1 MSQAYV
7 YLYLSKEVGQDKL
20 EKLLTRVL
28 EGENKY
34 ELSRVADEYYSL
46 SILNG
51 YRGLGALQSSFSAAS
66 EDINFTFKGIVVPTL
81 NERFIQYLKY
91 VRKSSLVYLFQV
103 AMTHQEIYKENV
115 DLLDFIDEYT
125 LMTVKAYIEASN
137 SPSLASYRLFVHRNT
152 VTYRIDRFIQ
162 ESGFDLKY
170 FSTAIFVYFLIIAK
184 YNGQDFML

>member
-91 VRKSSLVYLFQV
+91 VRKS
-103 AMTHQEIYKENV
+103 K
-115 DLLDFIDEYT
+115 
-125 LMTVKAYIEASN
+125 
-137 SPSLASYRLFVHRNT
+137 
-152 VTYRIDRFIQ
+152 
-162 ESGFDLKY
+162 
-170 FSTAIFVYFLIIAK
+170 FSCSER
-184 YNGQDFML
+184 